1 MAASVVIV
9 PPMPSR
15 GRALRPGKGCALRG
29 KALVQERLR
38 AVAGPGQSAPAGA
51 RRRPAG
57 SRPAARSPPRR
68 PAPSTRRRCPGRAR
82 APRPRRPGRPGPP
95 PPRRR
100 ARPPRGRSAPAG
112 ARAAPPRFSAS
123 RTARGGKGVDAL
135 DSPAP
140 RKGAEALH
148 RLHGPLHGL
157 LLQAARLHALAQ
169 ARRLQELLRPSRLDE
184 QQAHRIAPHVDH
196 RGVPHLS
203 SPPLFS
209 RLLHKKD
216 RIPRGMRVLFT
227 FRPGSRFP
235 PAGPWALFRPPAR
248 STPPLPPRPPLR

>member
-1 MAASVVIV
+1 MEARTCSRAKAASAR
-9 PPMPSR
+9 SR
-15 GRALRPGKGCALRG
+15 ISAPWAMMSARLGSSPGKAR
-29 KALVQERLR
+29 
-38 AVAGPGQSAPAGA
+38 AGA
-51 RRRPAG
+51 GLQAHGLPHGPLPEDQLRRPA
-57 SRPAARSPPRR
+57 ADVQDE
-68 PAPSTRRRCPGRAR
+68 
-82 APRPRRPGRPGPP
+82 
-95 PPRRR
+95 R
-100 ARPPRGRSAPAG
+100 ARPVRGAQVGQVRLLLAGEHVHREAAALPQEREQLPAVLRVAHG
-112 ARAAPPRFSAS
+112 
-123 RTARGGKGVDAL
+123 RGGKGVDAL

-140 RKGAEALH
+140 RKGAEAFH

-196 RGVPHLS
+196 CGVPHLS

-227 FRPGSRFP
+227 FRPGSRSPPAGPTPAASP